1 LIKIWNS
8 SENEGDVMKTKF
20 EEAME
25 QVMDLP
31 TTAAPITT
39 PVVIEPIEHDDGD
52 LQRDYKYARE
62 NMYGIIE
69 KGSSA
74 LDELVAV
81 AQASEHPRAYEVVA
95 QLVKTLTDANRNL
108 LAIQKDVKELKTET
122 TRGRDGPTNVTNA
135 LFVGNTA
142 ELQKMI
148 KSRQPQNVETAEQD
162 SETN

>member
-1 LIKIWNS
+1 
-8 SENEGDVMKTKF
+8 MKTKF
-20 EEAME
+20 EDAME
-25 QVMDLP
+25 EVMNLP
-31 TTAAPITT
+31 DSPPITT
-39 PVVIEPIEHDDGD
+39 PTVVEPVESGSDD
-52 LQRDYKYARE
+52 LERDYQYARE

-108 LAIQKDVKELKTET
+108 LAIQKDVKDLNAEVQQK
-122 TRGRDGPTNVTNA
+122 GPTNVTNA

-142 ELQKMI
+142 ELQKLI
-148 KSRQPQNVETAEQD
+148 KQRKDVETNATIEGTSAE
-162 SETN
+162 

>member
-1 LIKIWNS
+1 M
-8 SENEGDVMKTKF
+8 EEVMN
-20 EEAME
+20 
-25 QVMDLP
+25 LP
-31 TTAAPITT
+31 DSAPITT
-39 PVVIEPIEHDDGD
+39 PTIIEPVDSGNDD
-52 LQRDYKYARE
+52 LERDYKYARE

-108 LAIQKDVKELKTET
+108 LAIQKDVKDLNAEVQQ
-122 TRGRDGPTNVTNA
+122 RGPTSVTNA

-142 ELQKMI
+142 ELQKLI
-148 KSRQPQNVETAEQD
+148 KQRKDVDTNETDAG
-162 SETN
+162 TNL

>member
-1 LIKIWNS
+1 MN
-8 SENEGDVMKTKF
+8 
-20 EEAME
+20 
-25 QVMDLP
+25 LP
-31 TTAAPITT
+31 DSAPITT
-39 PVVIEPIEHDDGD
+39 PTVIVPVETGNDD
-52 LQRDYKYARE
+52 LERDYQYARE

-108 LAIQKDVKELKTET
+108 LAIQKDVKDLNAEVSQK
-122 TRGRDGPTNVTNA
+122 GPTNVTNA

-142 ELQKMI
+142 ELQKLI
-148 KSRQPQNVETAEQD
+148 KQRKPDVETNGANK
-162 SETN
+162 ETD